1 MSTEAPAT
9 PDVPAVPAVPAP
21 APAPAPVP
29 PSTTVAPAPAPQAP
43 TPPPQESTGDPGLD
57 YALGF
62 INKAG
67 IEEEHPAMQ
76 AAFKGDFGLLK
87 ALLAEKGTAG
97 WEQAVALGEK
107 AFESFKQKAEAD
119 AKVIGES
126 VTQVATQLGVDWEE
140 AMGWARDNAAPEE
153 ATALNELLQSPA
165 TAKMAALWITHNYA
179 AKANVDQPPSKQAVP
194 AAAVPQAPNGPAS
207 PIDRVTFAAE
217 AGKLHKQFGDA
228 YAQRPEYAALAR
240 RLQRG

>member
-1 MSTEAPAT
+1 MS
-9 PDVPAVPAVPAP
+9 DVPVAAPEVPAVPAP
-21 APAPAPVP
+21 APAPAPV
-29 PSTTVAPAPAPQAP
+29 TVDVAAPAPAAPPAPAPQA
-43 TPPPQESTGDPGLD
+43 QESTGDPGLD

-107 AFESFKQKAEAD
+107 AFESFKQKAESD

-126 VTQVATQLGVDWEE
+126 VTQVATSLGVDWEE
-140 AMGWARDNAAPEE
+140 AVGWARDNAAPEE
-153 ATALNELLQSPA
+153 ATALNEMLQSPA

-179 AKANVDQPPSKQAVP
+179 SKANVDQPPSKQAVP
-194 AAAVPQAPNGPAS
+194 AAAAPQAANGPAA

-228 YAQRPEYAALAR
+228 YTQRPEYAALAR
-240 RLQRG
+240 RLQR